1 MVFDTFFTHSDVNVK
16 WWGPAKFILIAA
28 TLLLILMTGMNMYD
42 EQKQEKR
49 ITYELW
55 IPLSAVLIFIFY
67 IATLT
72 SSCLKASK
80 CSILAFFHLLTPLVA
95 LIGLGSFM
103 WARTKGLINEIK
115 SSKE

>member
-16 WWGPAKFILIAA
+16 WWGPAKITLIVA
-28 TLLLILMTGMNMYD
+28 TILLLVMTGMNMYD
-42 EQKQEKR
+42 EQKTSNK

-55 IPLSAVLIFIFY
+55 IPSISVLIFIFY

-80 CSILAFFHLLTPLVA
+80 CSILAFFHLLAPFGA
-95 LIGLGSFM
+95 LIGLGIFM
-103 WARTKGLINEIK
+103 WARTKGFIKEIGP
-115 SSKE
+115 SRE

>member
-16 WWGPAKFILIAA
+16 WWGPAKFTLLAA
-28 TLLLILMTGMNMYD
+28 TLLLIVMTGMNMYE
-42 EQKQEKR
+42 EQKQYKK
-49 ITYELW
+49 ITFELW
-55 IPLSAVLIFIFY
+55 IPSIALLIFIFY

-80 CSILAFFHLLTPLVA
+80 CSILAFFHLLSPFVG
-95 LIGLGSFM
+95 LIGLGLFM
-103 WARTKGLINEIK
+103 WARTKGLISEIK